1 MSDSSTHPAV
11 GNSPY
16 LTWGERATASLFE
29 KTSLRSA
36 GGEQVLFC
44 RVHYDPGAEVPA
56 HSHDET
62 EQLMWVLDGEIE
74 MTVAGERRTLHPDD
88 VVVINRGVEHSL
100 TSATGCE
107 FLEALSPVPRDHVAD
122 PERDLVL
129 GADGDSRH
137 VDR

>member
-1 MSDSSTHPAV
+1 MSDSSAHPAV

-16 LTWGERATASLFE
+16 LTWEGRPTASLFD

-36 GGEQVLFC
+36 GGEQLLLC
-44 RVHYDPGAEVPA
+44 RVHYDPGAEVPM
-56 HSHDET
+56 HSHEDT
-62 EQLMWVLDGEIE
+62 EQLMWVLSGEIE
-74 MTVAGERRTLHPDD
+74 MTVGGERRTVRADD

-100 TSATGCE
+100 SSSTGCE
-107 FLEALSPVPRDHVAD
+107 FLEALSPVPRDHIAD